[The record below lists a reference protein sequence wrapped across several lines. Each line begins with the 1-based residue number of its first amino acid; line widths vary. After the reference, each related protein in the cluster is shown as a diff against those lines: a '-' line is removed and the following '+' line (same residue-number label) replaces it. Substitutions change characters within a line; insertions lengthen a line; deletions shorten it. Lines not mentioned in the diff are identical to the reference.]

1 MAAEPGGGRRVYL
14 CAYEAGDRVSW
25 LALDGGG
32 RALGDRALVREAV
45 SIIGLCEIAEESAG
59 GGDVAELRL
68 RLAELRSTE
77 DPPGIGEAEV
87 AAAELE
93 QALAVGPRVA
103 SPSYLDTVGAAATRL
118 ERTLGTLGAS
128 PFAEAMRSATP
139 AVDELARA
147 VVENYK
153 RPLG

>member
-14 CAYEAGDRVSW
+14 CAYAAGDRVSW
-25 LALDGGG
+25 LALDGEG
-32 RALGDRALVREAV
+32 RALGDHTLVREAV
-45 SIIGLCEIAEESAG
+45 SIIGLCEVAEESAG

-93 QALAVGPRVA
+93 QAIAAGPRVA
-103 SPSYLDTVGAAATRL
+103 SPSYLDAVGAAATRL

-139 AVDELARA
+139 AVDDLARD